1 MMSNAHSPPIEPP
14 STGDTAC
21 AAFECLQPY
30 SEIQAR
36 SPAAV
41 NKPSQTQSHL
51 YFAVICRTDTELAGN
66 ANRRPSATV
75 TLLAGG
81 QGERI
86 GFSLPGRDFRHGRV
100 V

>member
-1 MMSNAHSPPIEPP
+1 
-14 STGDTAC
+14 
-21 AAFECLQPY
+21 
-30 SEIQAR
+30 
-36 SPAAV
+36 
-41 NKPSQTQSHL
+41 
-51 YFAVICRTDTELAGN
+51 VICRTVTERPGN